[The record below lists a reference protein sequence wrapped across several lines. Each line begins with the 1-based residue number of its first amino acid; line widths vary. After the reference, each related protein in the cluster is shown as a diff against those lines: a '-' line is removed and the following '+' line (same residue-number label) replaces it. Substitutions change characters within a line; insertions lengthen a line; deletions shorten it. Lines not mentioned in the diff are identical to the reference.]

1 MIVISDTTPIIS
13 LLKINKL
20 SLLQILFKNVIIPQ
34 AVYNELI
41 SNPKYTNE
49 AVIIFN
55 TSYIS
60 IKKVENRQ
68 QVDELRNNSGLDIGE
83 SEAITYSKM
92 VNADL
97 LLMDEQKGRS
107 VAKQLGLSITG
118 TIGILIQAFNE
129 NLISK
134 EEILESITILKE
146 SGRYI
151 SESLY
156 NRLIARIS

>member
-83 SEAITYSKM
+83 SEAIAYSKM

-97 LLMDEQKGRS
+97 LLMDELKGRS

-134 EEILESITILKE
+134 EEILKSIKVLKE

-156 NRLIARIS
+156 NRLVARIS

>member
-20 SLLQILFKNVIIPQ
+20 SLLQVLFGKVIIPQ
-34 AVYNELI
+34 AVYNELV
-41 SNPKYTNE
+41 SNLKHTNE

-55 TSYIS
+55 TSYIF

-68 QVDELRNNSGLDIGE
+68 RVDELRNNSGLDIGE
-83 SEAITYSKM
+83 SEAIAYSKM

-97 LLMDEQKGRS
+97 LLMDELKGRS

-134 EEILESITILKE
+134 EEILKSIKILKE

>member
-60 IKKVENRQ
+60 IKKVENRK

-83 SEAITYSKM
+83 SEAIAYSKM

-97 LLMDEQKGRS
+97 LLMDELKGRS

-134 EEILESITILKE
+134 EEILNNIKILKE

-156 NRLIARIS
+156 NRLVARIS

>member
-83 SEAITYSKM
+83 SEAIAYSKM

>member
-20 SLLQILFKNVIIPQ
+20 SLLQVLFKNVIIPQ

-134 EEILESITILKE
+134 EEILNSIKVLKE

>member
-20 SLLQILFKNVIIPQ
+20 SLLQVLFKNVIIPQ
-34 AVYNELI
+34 AVYNELV

-49 AVIIFN
+49 AVVIFN

-134 EEILESITILKE
+134 EEILNSIKVLKE

>member
-20 SLLQILFKNVIIPQ
+20 SLLQVLFGNVIIPQ
-34 AVYNELI
+34 AVYNELV

-49 AVIIFN
+49 AVVIFN

-83 SEAITYSKM
+83 SEAIAYSKM
-92 VNADL
+92 VKADL
-97 LLMDEQKGRS
+97 LLMDELKGRS

-129 NLISK
+129 NLIFK
-134 EEILESITILKE
+134 EEILNSIKILKE

-156 NRLIARIS
+156 NRLVARIS